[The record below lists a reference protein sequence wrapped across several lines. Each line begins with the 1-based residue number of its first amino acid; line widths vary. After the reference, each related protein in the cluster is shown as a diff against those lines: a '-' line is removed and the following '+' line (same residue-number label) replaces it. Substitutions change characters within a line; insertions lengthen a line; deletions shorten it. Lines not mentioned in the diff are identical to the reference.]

1 MKRSIY
7 LAVGIL
13 FSSLFYSCE
22 LLPDLNP
29 NTSEGAN
36 ILVRV
41 ENRLVARPELVSL
54 NPNVVHYALESFDL
68 DITNDGIN
76 DISFEITGG
85 TIPGLVGNYE
95 IQFSNG
101 QFLINS
107 IFYTLA
113 CPNDQCSSILGLP
126 PLYQSNTSSGPALG
140 VWKENVSDADIG
152 SGFPWSPIRSSF
164 FFSQFDI
171 PNGIKYVMFKQFI
184 NNNVH
189 YGWLEFQNNINR
201 NTGTGQCIL
210 KRVALAQ
217 QPGYVL
223 RAGQTE

>member
-13 FSSLFYSCE
+13 FSALFYSCE

-29 NTSEGAN
+29 NTSEGAD

-41 ENRLVARPELVSL
+41 ENRLVADVRIASNFNKLRFQD
-54 NPNVVHYALESFDL
+54 FDL
-68 DITNDGIN
+68 DITNDGN
-76 DISFEITGG
+76 VDIRFEEHSTCTSTSRIIDFSSG
-85 TIPGLVGNYE
+85 TFQVNALLYNAYCQQISCEPGLAFDPTFENSTNSGLTIGQWIGLGNYAK
-95 IQFSNG
+95 
-101 QFLINS
+101 L
-107 IFYTLA
+107 
-113 CPNDQCSSILGLP
+113 
-126 PLYQSNTSSGPALG
+126 
-140 VWKENVSDADIG
+140 SDGGAG
-152 SGFPWSPIRSSF
+152 SGLCSVNSPVYTDHVFPIGLKYLMIK
-164 FFSQFDI
+164 QI
-171 PNGIKYVMFKQFI
+171 ING
-184 NNNVH
+184 NTH

-201 NTGTGQCIL
+201 TAGTGQCIL

>member
-29 NTSEGAN
+29 NTSEGAD

-41 ENRLVARPELVSL
+41 ENRLVARAELVS
-54 NPNVVHYALESFDL
+54 PNNLLYTLEIFHI

-76 DISFEITGG
+76 DISFEYTSG
-85 TIPGLVGNYE
+85 TIPGLVGDYE

-107 IFYTLA
+107 IFYTIA

-126 PLYQSNTSSGPALG
+126 PLYQSNISSGPALG

-152 SGFPWSPIRSSF
+152 AGLPWNPLRSSF
-164 FFSQFDI
+164 NSPQFDI
-171 PNGIKYVMFKQFI
+171 PNGIKYIMFKQFI
-184 NNNVH
+184 NNNAH

-201 NTGTGQCIL
+201 NTGAGQCIL

-223 RAGQTE
+223 KAGQTE